1 MSPKTIDIVLPV
13 YNEEAGIE
21 MFNAALLRVTSSLT
35 HYSFRMIYVL
45 DRSSDASFP
54 ILKRLAGQHSNIT
67 IIHLSRR
74 FGHQMSL
81 VAGVDHCAGDAVIM
95 MDCDLQHPPELIP
108 ELLARYE
115 EGYDIVHTIRT
126 YSGTVPWTK
135 RFLSRAFYRLQ
146 NALSPVELR
155 DGAADFRLIS
165 RKVVGVFQKDIR
177 EHGQFLRALFQW
189 VGFSNTEVHFVSP
202 PRAAGSTK
210 YNMRRLL
217 SFFIAGMLSFSKVP
231 LRAASALGFI
241 ISGIGALYLIYIVVL
256 FFVSGSFPPGYTSLI
271 AVILLIGGLQ
281 LSVLGVIGEYIGT
294 IFEEVKGRP
303 LYVIDEVL
311 NGDRI

>member
-1 MSPKTIDIVLPV
+1 MSTKKIDIVLPV

-21 MFNAALLRVTSSLT
+21 MFNAELLRVVSSLT
-35 HYSFRMIYVL
+35 GPYIFRVIYVL
-45 DRSSDASFP
+45 DRSSDATFP
-54 ILKRLAGQHSNIT
+54 ILKRLSEQHSNIT
-67 IIHLSRR
+67 IIHLARR

-81 VAGVDHCAGDAVIM
+81 VAGIDHCTGDAVIM
-95 MDCDLQHPPELIP
+95 MDCDLQHPPALIP

-126 YSGTVPWTK
+126 YSGKVPWRK
-135 RFLSRAFYRLQ
+135 RFLSRTFYRLQ
-146 NALSPVELR
+146 NAMSPVELR

-165 RKVVGVFQKDIR
+165 NKVVRVFQKDIR

-189 VGFSNTEVHFVSP
+189 VGFSNTDVHFVSP

-210 YNMRRLL
+210 YNMKRLL
-217 SFFIAGMLSFSKVP
+217 SFFVLGMLSFSKVP
-231 LRAASALGFI
+231 LRTASVLGFI
-241 ISGIGALYLIYIVVL
+241 ISGVGLLYLVYIVVL
-256 FFVSGSFPPGYTSLI
+256 FFFSGNFPPGYTSLI
-271 AVILLIGGLQ
+271 AVVLIVGGLQ

-294 IFEEVKGRP
+294 IFEEVKRRP

-311 NGDRI
+311 NGD